1 MNGIEFDV
9 QVDSSAMRDAL
20 ADLERLSGRF
30 ASAFSSSLRSAIADG
45 REFEDVLRGLALRL
59 SSLALDAAV
68 APLEQGASNVLSNIV
83 GGLTGALTGAVAPPA
98 SVPVPTMR
106 SDLGQRAAQNVT
118 LNVSTPD
125 AASFRRSEGQI
136 AAMLARTAIRGRR
149 SL

>member
-1 MNGIEFDV
+1 MTAIEFDI
-9 QVDSSAMRDAL
+9 QADTSAMREAL

-30 ASAFSSSLRSAIADG
+30 ADAFSSSFKSAIADG

-59 SSLALDAAV
+59 SSIALDAAV
-68 APLEQGASNVLSNIV
+68 APLERGASNVLGNII
-83 GGLTGALTGAVAPPA
+83 GGLTGGLAGAVVPQPN
-98 SVPVPTMR
+98 SPVPTTR
-106 SDLGQRAAQNVT
+106 PSISQGSAQNVT

-136 AAMLARTAIRGRR
+136 AALLARTAIRGRR